1 MEKKRQYCRKF
12 SIRCGWSSGKNIAG
26 KGKKS
31 MNPSQRSNSFKKWTA
46 GSVFLLFLFIAAALG
61 IGSCWI
67 PCDPSGIYYSTAFE
81 CLHTNNRGF
90 CIITK
95 ERLIYV
101 VNYDEDI
108 DPNSIK
114 ILFRGPLVLMEDGK
128 YGLKDSS
135 GRVFLTMKSYWWG
148 LKIYA
153 DRGDMLYGWRQ
164 FGIKPPQ

>member
-1 MEKKRQYCRKF
+1 MNVENEEKKDRTAGLSTPDSGQTRKGEAG
-12 SIRCGWSSGKNIAG
+12 RTG
-26 KGKKS
+26 KG
-31 MNPSQRSNSFKKWTA
+31 FKYA
-46 GSVFLLFLFIAAALG
+46 AFIVLIVAALG
-61 IGSCWI
+61 IGSCRI
-67 PCDPSGIYYSTAFE
+67 PCAPSGIYYSTAFE
-81 CLHTNNRGF
+81 CLHENNRGF

-101 VNYDEDI
+101 VNYDEDQ

-114 ILFRGPLVLMEDGK
+114 ILFRGPLALMEDGK
-128 YGLKDSS
+128 YGLKDPS
-135 GRVFLTMKSYWWG
+135 GKVLLTMKSYWWG